1 MYNLKTVSK
10 QQTKISDFNFY
21 QKSGVNLSKKFILMN
36 PKEINEFISNKLDL
50 EDLINNS
57 YSLMNK
63 FFPDSKIY
71 LEYVVDPE
79 YDDFDSIFAYIV
91 LNEGNFET
99 NYQLYNDL
107 LKEFVKLKRLYSDVY
122 SCYYIDTS
130 CNENFLRS
138 KMKYYES

>member
-1 MYNLKTVSK
+1 
-10 QQTKISDFNFY
+10 
-21 QKSGVNLSKKFILMN
+21 MN

-138 KMKYYES
+138 KMKFYES

>member
-10 QQTKISDFNFY
+10 QQPKISDFNFY

>member
-10 QQTKISDFNFY
+10 QQPKISDFNFN
-21 QKSGVNLSKKFILMN
+21 QKSCVNLSKKFILMN

-138 KMKYYES
+138 KMKFYES

>member
-10 QQTKISDFNFY
+10 QQPKISDFNFN
-21 QKSGVNLSKKFILMN
+21 QKSCVNLSKKFILMN

>member
-1 MYNLKTVSK
+1 MYNLKTVLK
-10 QQTKISDFNFY
+10 QQKISNFNFN
-21 QKSGVNLSKKFILMN
+21 QKLGVNLSKKFILMN

-138 KMKYYES
+138 KMKFYES